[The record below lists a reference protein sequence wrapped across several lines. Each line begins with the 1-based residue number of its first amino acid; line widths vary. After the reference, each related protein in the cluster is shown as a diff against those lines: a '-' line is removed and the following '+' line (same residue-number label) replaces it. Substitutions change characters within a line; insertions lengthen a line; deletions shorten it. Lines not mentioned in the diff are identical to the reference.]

1 MSTQRMRT
9 FMDTYSTIKT
19 ALSSTVLKRLIGNA
33 DPALDIYGSI
43 VNSLATNHDSD
54 LDLTL
59 LLQDF
64 SLNHEFVLKV
74 IGSEL

>member
-19 ALSSTVLKRLIGNA
+19 ALSSTVLKRLIGHA